1 MANRTSAVLWSVSGL
16 LVAVALWLRFGAL
29 PAVPSRPVRPDAE
42 SLERL
47 AEYVKP
53 VSQAG
58 PVRGEVVWAGRAVED
73 PFVSREPVPTR
84 PQAAMTAG
92 RRLSAIL
99 ISPARRV
106 AIIDDRLVQPGDRLS
121 GGTRVAEIQR
131 DRVVL
136 VAPDG
141 TRQVLRMNEG
151 GDR

>member
-1 MANRTSAVLWSVSGL
+1 MANRTSLAIWGVSGL
-16 LVAVALWLRFGAL
+16 LLGLVLLGLGAL
-29 PAVPSRPVRPDAE
+29 PAPPSRAVRPDAD

-47 AEYVKP
+47 AGYLEPAVGP
-53 VSQAG
+53 G
-58 PVRGEVVWAGRAVED
+58 PVRGEVSGPGGVVD
-73 PFVSREPVPTR
+73 PFVAR
-84 PQAAMTAG
+84 QAAPEPARPGMERG

-106 AIIDDRLVQPGDRLS
+106 AIIDDRLVEPGDRLS

-136 VAPDG
+136 MEPDG